1 MASQSP
7 LPPWLPPQLTQ
18 SPSPTLHALT
28 TSLLPHLLSAI
39 SQIGATLRVSHHVS
53 LVGSANSFGD
63 DQLNVDVASEN
74 LMRAA
79 LAKCPLVVTASS
91 EEDPE
96 EKKVHQGEASSAV
109 SSDERFS
116 VAFDPLDGSSII
128 APNWAVGT
136 IVGIWKGETTLG
148 KNPRDQICSVL
159 GVHGPRTTVIVA
171 IREADAAQGSASAE
185 GVCFELG
192 LSDNDKIELLNPNIK
207 LSAPPY
213 KTRYFAPANLRFAAD
228 SSEYAT
234 LISSFITKKYTLRYC
249 GGLVPDLGHILT
261 KGHGVYV
268 NPVESASKAKLR
280 RLYEILPIGLVVEC
294 AGGKAVDEDGKDV
307 LAKEVQGCD
316 ERGGIVFGNTD
327 EVEEVVKVLMG

>member
-1 MASQSP
+1 MRLP
-7 LPPWLPPQLTQ
+7 L
-18 SPSPTLHALT
+18 LT
-28 TSLLPHLLSAI
+28 TCHAYPNSSSDMSGALWPDISMSSSSYLSEFGVRYKKLKAGRNRENKMNSL
-39 SQIGATLRVSHHVS
+39 IGATLRSSHHVS

-79 LAKCPLVVTASS
+79 LAKCPLVVRASS

-96 EKKVHQGEASSAV
+96 EKEVHQGEASSAV

-128 APNWAVGT
+128 AANWSVGT
-136 IVGIWKGETTLG
+136 IVGVWKGETTLG
-148 KNPRDQICSVL
+148 KNPRDQICSLL

-171 IREADAAQGSASAE
+171 IREVDATEGFASAA

-192 LSDNDKIELLNPNIK
+192 LDDNNKIELLNPNIK

-228 SSEYAT
+228 SPSYSA
-234 LISSFITKKYTLRYC
+234 LISSFITK
-249 GGLVPDLGHILT
+249 

-268 NPVESASKAKLR
+268 NPVAAASKAKLR
-280 RLYEILPIGLVVEC
+280 RLYEILPVGLVVEC
-294 AGGKAVDEDGKDV
+294 AGGKAVDENGKDV

-327 EVEEVVKVLMG
+327 EVEEVVRALMG

>member
-7 LPPWLPPQLTQ
+7 LPPWLPPQLTE

-39 SQIGATLRVSHHVS
+39 SQIGATLRSSHHVS
-53 LVGSANSFGD
+53 LVGSSNSFGD

-79 LAKCPLVVTASS
+79 LAKCPLVVRASS

-96 EKKVHQGEASSAV
+96 EKEVHQGEASSAV

-128 APNWAVGT
+128 AANWSVGT
-136 IVGIWKGETTLG
+136 IVGVWKGETTLG
-148 KNPRDQICSVL
+148 KDPRDQICSLL

-171 IREADAAQGSASAE
+171 IREADATQGSASAA
-185 GVCFELG
+185 G
-192 LSDNDKIELLNPNIK
+192 
-207 LSAPPY
+207 
-213 KTRYFAPANLRFAAD
+213 TRYFAPANLRFAAD
-228 SSEYAT
+228 SSSYSA

-249 GGLVPDLGHILT
+249 GGLVPDLAHILV

-268 NPVESASKAKLR
+268 NPVAAANKAKLR
-280 RLYEILPIGLVVEC
+280 RLYEILPVGLVVEC
-294 AGGKAVDEDGKDV
+294 AGGKAVDENGKDV

-327 EVEEVVKVLMG
+327 EVEEVVRALMG